1 MTIKWHTE
9 FLNDLVE
16 AEYLALPA
24 DMQARLLKISEL
36 IEQFGLENLG
46 MPYVRHIQ
54 GKIWEMR
61 AKGRSGISRALY
73 VAVIGRRV
81 VILRVFV
88 KKTPQ
93 TPPTEIALALARL
106 KEINNG

>member
-1 MTIKWHTE
+1 M
-9 FLNDLVE
+9 
-16 AEYLALPA
+16 
-24 DMQARLLKISEL
+24 KISEL

>member
-1 MTIKWHTE
+1 M
-9 FLNDLVE
+9 
-16 AEYLALPA
+16 
-24 DMQARLLKISEL
+24 KISEL

-73 VAVIGRRV
+73 VAVIGRRI

-93 TPPTEIALALARL
+93 TPPTEIALALVRL